1 MTKQFP
7 VDFSKTT
14 IYHISMKT
22 LELNTD
28 KIKSEMDR
36 LGVRK
41 GWLAKKLKMTPAMTN
56 YIFNKKPV
64 GFAVRLADIFQLDPK
79 DLIK

>member
-1 MTKQFP
+1 
-7 VDFSKTT
+7 
-14 IYHISMKT
+14 MKT

-41 GWLAKKLKMTPAMTN
+41 GWLAEKLRMHPSIVN
-56 YIFNKKPV
+56 YIFRKKPV
-64 GFAVRLADIFQLDPK
+64 SFAVRLGKIFGIDAK